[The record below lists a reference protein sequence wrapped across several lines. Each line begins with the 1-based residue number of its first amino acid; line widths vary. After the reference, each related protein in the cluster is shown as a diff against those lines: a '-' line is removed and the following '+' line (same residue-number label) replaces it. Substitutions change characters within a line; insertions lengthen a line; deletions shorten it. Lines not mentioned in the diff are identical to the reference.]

1 MAERGAWWGAGVI
14 LAGLGAAVF
23 TGAGVAAADT
33 EASGGGSTSSTSR
46 SADNDSSGSASES
59 EADRGS
65 GSSDSGG
72 ADTSIDPG
80 EAPSFTDS
88 SDTDSSGAD
97 SPDADASGSANSGDT
112 SNRVY
117 TLQRQDDEAAVDD
130 AVVDAAAQEESA
142 ALDEDADTVEA
153 TESEVGQ
160 GDGSGVSSASST
172 AEPQGLA
179 SNATDVEP
187 TAVVATSDETDT
199 STAAAVEFVTP
210 TQQDPASAVTDSPR
224 RPGPVAAAVLNMLSA
239 LGWAARPE
247 AVAAFPALAPW
258 GAATTATTTAADTTG
273 SVQAAATAASVDT
286 VTGVKTGH
294 AKLTIPLDD
303 GYTTHADWY
312 FPTQADGS
320 VAATGVIWL
329 QHGFLNKKSF
339 VSALATTLSQDT
351 NSIVVAPNVASFPW
365 RCAGCWLNGV
375 ELQESVATMFLGDR
389 AALNS
394 SATAAGLLGVLPE
407 DFVLS
412 GQSAGGGFAT
422 AVGGY
427 YASDLL
433 NDGSLRG
440 VVMFDGF
447 AFGGVVPNAL
457 QSLDDP
463 YIPVYQVAAPP
474 QLWNLFGA
482 TTTELV
488 DARPGQ
494 FVGATLARGSHA
506 DSLLGGNP
514 IIDLLAQLVTKF
526 SPPGNTAATHT
537 LSTGWINDMYQGLGP
552 IDGNG
557 IYGAPD
563 QYIVMGDTAAVV
575 LSPPPVVDLDRY
587 LGTWYEVGS
596 VKQFF
601 SIGLVNTKAVYSPN
615 PDGSIK
621 VENSGNYFFNNGP
634 ESSIV
639 GAALPVDP
647 DNNKLNVSFFGPPS
661 DHPPGNYWIVDLSPD
676 YDGPNG
682 WAIVSDAT
690 GLSGF
695 LLSRSQTVSDQ
706 LYQELLDRASVK
718 GVRGWITP
726 TRQPGATTTVTA

>member
-1 MAERGAWWGAGVI
+1 MAERRALWCAGLIFV
-14 LAGLGAAVF
+14 GLGAAIF
-23 TGAGVAAADT
+23 TGAGVAAADADGS
-33 EASGGGSTSSTSR
+33 ASADSSSR
-46 SADNDSSGSASES
+46 AADNDSSGSSGES
-59 EADRGS
+59 GAHRTSAAE
-65 GSSDSGG
+65 G
-72 ADTSIDPG
+72 ADNSTDS
-80 EAPSFTDS
+80 SFTDR
-88 SDTDSSGAD
+88 SGTQ
-97 SPDADASGSANSGDT
+97 SPAAVVSGSPNSPINT
-112 SNRVY
+112 NTV
-117 TLQRQDDEAAVDD
+117 TALQRQVAADD
-130 AVVDAAAQEESA
+130 AATEDSAAEDSAAADESAIADESA
-142 ALDEDADTVEA
+142 ATVDMTGA
-153 TESEVGQ
+153 ASDR
-160 GDGSGVSSASST
+160 GDSSAVSSVSDV
-172 AEPQGLA
+172 AEPETTAA
-179 SNATDVEP
+179 SPKVAV
-187 TAVVATSDETDT
+187 TAVAADVITAPTRTLSGPATNT
-199 STAAAVEFVTP
+199 SP
-210 TQQDPASAVTDSPR
+210 
-224 RPGPVAAAVLNMLSA
+224 PGPVEAEGSNVLSA
-239 LGWAARPE
+239 FGSSARAETVAATPAPAPGATASAAR
-247 AVAAFPALAPW
+247 
-258 GAATTATTTAADTTG
+258 DTTMAAQSAANPAG
-273 SVQAAATAASVDT
+273 SAT
-286 VTGVKTGH
+286 VTGVQTGH

-303 GYTTHADWY
+303 GYTTPADWY

-320 VAATGVIWL
+320 VSASGVIWL

-365 RCAGCWLNGV
+365 RCAGCWLNGA
-375 ELQESVATMFLGDR
+375 ELQQAVATMFLDDR

-394 SATAAGLLGVLPE
+394 SAMAAGLMGTLPE

-427 YASDLL
+427 YASDPV

-447 AFGGVVPNAL
+447 SFGGVVANAL

-474 QLWNLFGA
+474 QLWNSFGA

-488 DARPGQ
+488 DARPDQ

-506 DSLLGGNP
+506 DALLGGNP
-514 IIDLLAQLVTKF
+514 LIDFFAQLVTKF

-552 IDGNG
+552 ADGNG
-557 IYGAPD
+557 IYGEPD

-575 LSPPPVVDLDRY
+575 LSPPPVVDVDRY

-601 SIGLVNTKAVYSPN
+601 SIGLVNTKAVYSLN
-615 PDGSIK
+615 TDGSIK

-634 ESSIV
+634 ESKIV
-639 GAALPVDP
+639 GSALPVDP
-647 DNNKLNVSFFGPPS
+647 DNNKLNVSFLFPATA
-661 DHPPGNYWIVDLSPD
+661 HPPGNYWIVDLSPD

-682 WAIVSDAT
+682 WAIVSDPT
-690 GLSGF
+690 GFTGF
-695 LLSRSQTVSDQ
+695 LLSRDPIVSDQ

-718 GVRGWITP
+718 GVRGWITR
-726 TRQPGATTTVTA
+726 TRQPGAATDVATRLRDSAAKPSTSVPAVSA